1 MWDWFQAHSGLIF
14 GLSVGM
20 FVASL
25 VVMVVLI
32 VRMPEDY
39 FLRKRE
45 RPWKQSHP
53 ALRMLVLALRNVI
66 GAALLLAGIIMLA
79 MPGQGVLCILVG
91 ISLMSIPG
99 KRKLETA
106 IVRREPVHRSINW
119 IRQKAG
125 RSRLKVPPK
134 HHGD

>member
-1 MWDWFQAHSGLIF
+1 MWDWMQEHTGLIF

-32 VRMPEDY
+32 VRMPEDC
-39 FLRKRE
+39 FLRKHE

-53 ALRMLVLALRNVI
+53 ALRIAVLVVRNVI

-106 IVRREPVHRSINW
+106 IVRREPVHKSLNW
-119 IRQKAG
+119 IRKKAG
-125 RSRLKVPPK
+125 KSPLKVPPK